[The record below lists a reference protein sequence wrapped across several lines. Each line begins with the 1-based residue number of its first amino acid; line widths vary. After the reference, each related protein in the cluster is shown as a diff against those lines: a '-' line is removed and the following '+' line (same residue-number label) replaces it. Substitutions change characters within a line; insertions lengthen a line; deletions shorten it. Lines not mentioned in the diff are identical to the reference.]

1 MDKEFYLQLDEE
13 LKNKQERLAK
23 QIVDITLLRES
34 IRKIAGLDNNQ
45 EIGIINVL
53 DFQARRIQ

>member
-53 DFQARRIQ
+53 DSQARRIQ